1 MPETPMLPAPS
12 PRLAARLCCGSLVAA
27 ALLGCLAGCLSGC
40 LTTLGPDIRREQH
53 HVRMTQ
59 QATRGTCMTCH
70 ESESHMSQRMKAM
83 NPAEM
88 TAHMRYISTV
98 VHPPLIQDWML
109 RERRGCV
116 ACHAVKE
123 PRA

>member
-1 MPETPMLPAPS
+1 MLPATS

-27 ALLGCLAGCLSGC
+27 ALLGSLTGCLS
-40 LTTLGPDIRREQH
+40 TLGPDIRREQH

-83 NPAEM
+83 DPAEM
-88 TAHMRYISTV
+88 AGHMRYISTV
-98 VHPPLIQDWML
+98 VHPPLVQDWML
-109 RERRGCV
+109 RERRDCV